1 MTTER
6 QVARDV
12 GRAPVA
18 DGSSAIVDLSS
29 NDYLGLRNDPR
40 VRAAAIRGIE
50 RYGVGSGGAREV
62 AAGMGVV
69 RELEERLAR
78 YKGVPTVR
86 MVQSGY
92 AANLDVMPTI
102 AGPGDV
108 VILDREVHRSSAD
121 GAALSGAAVVRY
133 AHADMR
139 SLEEAVSTAR
149 AHGLHKVIIVT
160 DGVFGLSG
168 AVARLPEIVAI
179 AERYGAEVLVDDAH
193 GSGVLGHG
201 RGTVAHFGLEGRI
214 SVQVGT
220 ASKAMGVLGGYVA
233 MFSDELVARFAD
245 SRTMTHST
253 ALPPHLAAA
262 CLASLDIIESEPE
275 RNDRL
280 WANRRRLAEGLASAG
295 IDIGPS
301 QTPIVPVIVRD
312 TARTIALG
320 ARIRAAGV
328 LASILVPPK
337 VAPEEARLRLI
348 ATSIHTLAE
357 MDLAVSII
365 ADASRSLAPQPS
377 HLPA

>member
-6 QVARDV
+6 QVVRDAARSPV
-12 GRAPVA
+12 GNE
-18 DGSSAIVDLSS
+18 SSTVVDLAS

-62 AAGMGVV
+62 AVGMGVV

-86 MVQSGY
+86 VVQSGY
-92 AANLDVMPTI
+92 VANLDVMPAL
-102 AGPGDV
+102 AGVGDV

-121 GAALSGAAVVRY
+121 GAVLSGATVVRY
-133 AHADMR
+133 AHADMQL
-139 SLEEAVSTAR
+139 LEEAVSTAR
-149 AHGLHKVIIVT
+149 ARGLHKVIIVT

-168 AVARLPEIVAI
+168 DIAPLPEIVAI
-179 AERYGAEVLVDDAH
+179 AERHGADVVVDDAH

-214 SVQVGT
+214 GVQVGT

-233 MFSDELVARFAD
+233 MFSDEVVARFAE

-280 WANRRRLAEGLASAG
+280 WANRRRLADGLVSAG

-301 QTPIVPVIVRD
+301 ETPIVPVIVRNA
-312 TARTIALG
+312 ARTIALG

-337 VAPEEARLRLI
+337 VAPEESRLRLI
-348 ATSIHTLAE
+348 ATSAHAPAE
-357 MDLAVSII
+357 IDLAVSII
-365 ADASRSLAPQPS
+365 ADASRSLALQPS
-377 HLPA
+377 RLPA

>member
-6 QVARDV
+6 QVARDA
-12 GRAPVA
+12 GRSADS
-18 DGSSAIVDLSS
+18 DGSTSVVDLSS

-50 RYGVGSGGAREV
+50 QYGVGSGGAREIAV
-62 AAGMGVV
+62 GMGVV

-86 MVQSGY
+86 VVQSGY
-92 AANLDVMPTI
+92 VANLDVMPSL

-121 GAALSGAAVVRY
+121 GAMLSGATVVRY

-139 SLEEAVSTAR
+139 SLEEAVSSAR
-149 AHGLHKVIIVT
+149 NRGSHKVVVVT

-168 AVARLPEIVAI
+168 DIAPLPEIVAI
-179 AERYGAEVLVDDAH
+179 AERYGAEVVVDDAH

-214 SVQVGT
+214 GVQVGT

-233 MFSDELVARFAD
+233 MYSDEVVARFAE
-245 SRTMTHST
+245 SRTVTHST

-280 WANRRRLAEGLASAG
+280 WVNRRRLVEGLASAG
-295 IDIGPS
+295 IDIGLS
-301 QTPIVPVIVRD
+301 RTPIVPVIVRD
-312 TARTIALG
+312 AARTIALG
-320 ARIRAAGV
+320 KRIRDAGV

-337 VAPEEARLRLI
+337 VEPGESRLRLI
-348 ATSIHTLAE
+348 ATSVHTPAE
-357 MDLAVSII
+357 IDLAVSII
-365 ADASRSLAPQPS
+365 ADASRSLALQPPR
-377 HLPA
+377 LPA

>member
-6 QVARDV
+6 QVAR
-12 GRAPVA
+12 GAAREPVA
-18 DGSSAIVDLSS
+18 GAASAIVDLSS

-50 RYGVGSGGAREV
+50 RYGVGSGGAREIAV
-62 AAGMGVV
+62 GMGVV
-69 RELEERLAR
+69 RELEERIAR
-78 YKGVPTVR
+78 YKGVRTVR

-92 AANLDVMPTI
+92 AANLDLVP
-102 AGPGDV
+102 ALVGAGDV
-108 VILDREVHRSSAD
+108 VILDREAHRSSAD
-121 GAALSGAAVVRY
+121 GAVLSGAALVRY
-133 AHADMR
+133 THADMR
-139 SLEEAVSTAR
+139 SLEESVSSAR
-149 AHGLHKVIIVT
+149 ARGSHKVIIVT
-160 DGVFGLSG
+160 DGVFGMSG
-168 AVARLPEIVAI
+168 AIAPLPEIVAI
-179 AERYGAEVLVDDAH
+179 AERYGAEVVVDDAH
-193 GSGVLGHG
+193 GSGVLGRG
-201 RGTVAHFGLEGRI
+201 RGTVAHFGLEGRVG
-214 SVQVGT
+214 VQVGT

-233 MFSDELVARFAD
+233 MSSDEVVARFAE
-245 SRTMTHST
+245 SRTVTHST

-262 CLASLDIIESEPE
+262 CLASLDIIENEPE

-328 LASILVPPK
+328 LASILIPPK
-337 VAPEEARLRLI
+337 VAPEESRLRLI
-348 ATSIHTLAE
+348 ASSAHTLAE

-365 ADASRSLAPQPS
+365 GDASRSLAPQPS